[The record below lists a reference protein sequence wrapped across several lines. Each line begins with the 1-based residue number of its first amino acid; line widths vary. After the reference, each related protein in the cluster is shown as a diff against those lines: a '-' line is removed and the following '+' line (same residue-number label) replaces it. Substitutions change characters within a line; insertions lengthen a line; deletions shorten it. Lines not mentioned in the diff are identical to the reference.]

1 MEAAISSICSEYYGS
16 GTLLQRYWYGAGN
29 SFTLPTGSVL
39 DGKIA
44 GLNAALA
51 QFPGTLTTTDE
62 KIAFVANILFESIC
76 LSTTEEVQCVKDSGN
91 CKGIYGDNFWGRGY
105 IQLTGRANYQG
116 FADAVGRQDIMTN
129 PGLVAT
135 DETLAWGSAVWF
147 WKFNCGAAS
156 TVGTALKCVN
166 SLECSSATS
175 SVFFQF
181 AAPYRLKYAQA
192 LTNALGGSDGT
203 DQSISVCPQMGT
215 SLDTAW
221 SQFCQYHAGTPSA
234 SVTCNNAPPSPSGM
248 ALTSSAVDRVL
259 TTSMVPLVPLVTTL
273 DQGKT
278 SPVTTAAAVTTD
290 QGVKTLLTTT
300 LLPTATSQPTL
311 TAGTNTLQSTSTNSG
326 QSPSSSSSSSS
337 SFTMASLLGPT
348 LAAVTDI
355 NSIKTMYSTRTVV
368 GSGDATAIKND
379 SQQNG
384 NSMSTG
390 AIAGVSIA
398 VVIAVVGITLGGI
411 WYKKK
416 RDVSSQKG
424 DALNGR
430 TDGFLAAA

>member
-76 LSTTEEVQCVKDSGN
+76 LSTTEEVQCVKDPGN

-248 ALTSSAVDRVL
+248 ALTSTAVDRVL

-300 LLPTATSQPTL
+300 LLPTATSQPTSVAVFFFFFFFFFFFYDGISFGPDL
-311 TAGTNTLQSTSTNSG
+311 
-326 QSPSSSSSSSS
+326 SS
-337 SFTMASLLGPT
+337 
-348 LAAVTDI
+348 VTDI

-430 TDGFLAAA
+430 TDGFLAAT